1 MAFGDPP
8 VTVTELLTS
17 AKKVADSIARHRE
30 AMAQVAAQVRQQ
42 QPSTP
47 NEGVNKQ

>member
-8 VTVTELLTS
+8 VTITELLTS
-17 AKKVADSIARHRE
+17 AKKTAANIAAHRE

-42 QPSTP
+42 TTHIPK
-47 NEGVNKQ
+47 EGVTK